1 MGLFATTEE
10 GAGQWA
16 LIVTL
21 ASLLLTFLVTQRRDR
36 RKAENDAVLQWKEL
50 AAAAISARDA
60 AYAELKTA
68 FAEIL
73 ALRVRVRELE
83 IQSQTVAPK
92 ETKS

>member
-1 MGLFATTEE
+1 MSLFATAEE
-10 GAGQWA
+10 GAGWA
-16 LIVTL
+16 IIATL

-50 AAAAISARDA
+50 AGAAISARDA
-60 AYAELKTA
+60 AYIELKTA

-83 IQSQTVAPK
+83 IQSQSVAPK
-92 ETKS
+92 ETKP